1 MQYSIKHVHYRFLP
15 LICTA
20 VTNKSLN
27 TRRNIFQFLEQ
38 ILHVWP
44 LHILEVGKSFFKDL
58 EFFMDLNHWILQKGI
73 EPIQDALKIGLLDQD
88 RETRSWSRK
97 TFWAFA
103 DHFKLESDLLLGC
116 LDRAVVLGTG
126 DRDSASVVS
135 GSGVSVR
142 SRQSSVARSNESL
155 DSLVS
160 DQTRMCHKSIRA
172 LLIFKYLNH
181 SASCSSWVGTTF
193 NDNII
198 CNFNQGHFV
207 NSKQWARAML
217 TSVQ

>member
-116 LDRAVVLGTG
+116 LDRAVVLGAG
-126 DRDSASVVS
+126 DRDTASVVS
-135 GSGVSVR
+135 GSGLSVR

-160 DQTRMCHKSIRA
+160 DKTIYRI
-172 LLIFKYLNH
+172 H
-181 SASCSSWVGTTF
+181 SPSCSFWVGMTF

-198 CNFNQGHFV
+198 CNFNRGHFV
-207 NSKQWARAML
+207 NSKQWARVML